1 MQIGCLGNITF
12 EVSDSVLKTIR
23 GASWSGSANI
33 QSHAR
38 HLDVALPEFVGVE
51 PDSFTFSIRISK
63 NLGADPVKDIEKIIE
78 YERNGIAL
86 FLTIGTI
93 SYGSYKWLI
102 QKHKITFEQY
112 ERNGDLSGVDISI
125 TLKEYPKTDS
135 TVTKSTASTT
145 ISKGTSST
153 AGTAAAVVAAVK
165 SAYSY
170 ITGIFKS
177 LK

>member
-38 HLDVALPEFVGVE
+38 HLNVALPEFVGVE
-51 PDSFTFSIRISK
+51 SDSFTFSIRVSK

-86 FLTIGTI
+86 FLTIGTM

-135 TVTKSTASTT
+135 TVSKSTASTA
-145 ISKGTSST
+145 S
-153 AGTAAAVVAAVK
+153 TAAALITAVK

-177 LK
+177 SK